1 MIDFIQIAD
10 AAKNLLKS
18 GTFCLEPTIERV
30 IIPELTQADIKARTL
45 KVSVVPKAIGN
56 EAASRSEDLNE
67 YQVDIG
73 IQKKIEDI
81 ETEVPTLLIFVKEV
95 VNFIKRKNLPTKP
108 TAKYIGLE
116 NKSIY
121 DVAHL
126 SEHHVFTT
134 VITVTY
140 RALD

>member
-10 AAKNLLKS
+10 AAKNLLNS
-18 GTFCLEPTIERV
+18 GTFCLEATIERV
-30 IIPELTQADIKARTL
+30 IIPELTQADIEARTL
-45 KVSVVPKAIGN
+45 KVSVVPKAIDN
-56 EAASRSEDLNE
+56 EPISRSQDTNE
-67 YQVDIG
+67 YKIDIG

-95 VNFIKRKNLPTKP
+95 VNFLKRKSLPTKP
-108 TAKYIGLE
+108 QAHYIGLE

-134 VITVTY
+134 VITVSY